1 MKIAG
6 NTMAERAPKEVKYYS
21 QIPGQDPYNL
31 NVTRMD
37 SHGGWIATP
46 TDLLRFFINIDG
58 FSSTQLLSRDTLKL
72 MTTPSPITPGYA
84 KGLLVNGANNWWH
97 TGTLPGT

>member
-1 MKIAG
+1 VLTPCGITDMQIAC
-6 NTMAERAPKEVKYYS
+6 NTMAEKAMKEVKYYS

-46 TDLLRFFINIDG
+46 TDLLRFFVNIDG
-58 FSSTQLLSRDTLKL
+58 FRSTQLLSRD
-72 MTTPSPITPGYA
+72 PS
-84 KGLLVNGANNWWH
+84 KS
-97 TGTLPGT
+97 